1 MDWRYNNQQN
11 RTDRYSYPHEES
23 DDDGENNRRS
33 PSPKPPQSP
42 IFSMSSWLQRT
53 ASSTQ
58 AQFAA
63 TAVLAG
69 AVTAGAIL
77 GYQHLRRQE
86 RVEDLKSSIPKL
98 GREHSAEKVGLTLL
112 KIKYF
117 GNEGVA
123 ADQRSE

>member
-1 MDWRYNNQQN
+1 
-11 RTDRYSYPHEES
+11 
-23 DDDGENNRRS
+23 
-33 PSPKPPQSP
+33 
-42 IFSMSSWLQRT
+42 MSSWLQRT

-86 RVEDLKSSIPKL
+86 RVEDLKNSIPEL
-98 GREHSAEKVGLTLL
+98 GRGHAADKVG
-112 KIKYF
+112 F
-117 GNEGVA
+117 GHFC
-123 ADQRSE
+123 

>member
-1 MDWRYNNQQN
+1 MDWRYDNQQN
-11 RTDRYSYPHEES
+11 RTDRYSYPHEEP
-23 DDDGENNRRS
+23 DDDGEHNRRP

-86 RVEDLKSSIPKL
+86 RVEDLKSSIPEL
-98 GREHSAEKVGLTLL
+98 GREHSAEKVG
-112 KIKYF
+112 F
-117 GNEGVA
+117 GIAE
-123 ADQRSE
+123 D

>member
-1 MDWRYNNQQN
+1 MDWRYNDRTK
-11 RTDRYSYPHEES
+11 RTDPQPYTYREEG
-23 DDDGENNRRS
+23 DDEDNGRP
-33 PSPKPPQSP
+33 PSPKSPPSSAA
-42 IFSMSSWLQRT
+42 SMSSWLQRT

-86 RVEDLKSSIPKL
+86 RVEDLKSSIPEL
-98 GREHSAEKVGLTLL
+98 GRGHTADKVGFLFTLA
-112 KIKYF
+112 
-117 GNEGVA
+117 GDEV
-123 ADQRSE
+123 SESGKSKKG